1 MTPSRLSL
9 RPDGSFDLRGA
20 DQFSY
25 LYFPLF
31 APGGMLS
38 CVSPEFQGD
47 AKTDLNHFLLPPVSV
62 EDLRHSLWGR
72 HVFFLVDGELYSNT
86 GKTPIQKLSPDR
98 VDVSGELLVH
108 TIVRANPRFRLETT
122 SFVPVGEDA
131 LELHRIVYRNLSKN
145 PQRVLSTVMV
155 PLYGRSA
162 DNLRDHRHVTSLLN
176 RAVVT
181 DCGVINR
188 PTLSFDERG
197 HLVNKT
203 AYGAFASSSRH
214 PAPSAFFPTLEGFV
228 GEGCDLSY
236 PAAPRGLGTSIHR
249 PGDRIDG
256 YESCAGIQF
265 GEILLPP
272 GETISITFALA
283 IGDKN
288 DESFAQ
294 LGRSAAH
301 AEAFDRALEATRA
314 WWKHETGRFAL
325 TLGDANQIGW
335 LKWVSAQPLMRRVFG
350 NSFLPYHDYGRG
362 GRGWRDLWQDL
373 LAQIIGDPNQVR
385 KAILNNVGGIRVDG
399 SNATIVGH
407 KEGEFVADRNKIVRV
422 WSDHGV
428 WGLITVDWY
437 AQRTGDASVFLAE
450 QSYFAD
456 KFTHYTHQ
464 TAPDRKD
471 SQDTVQRGRDGR
483 PYAGTILEHLI
494 VEHVVP
500 FYNVGDH
507 GNIRLED
514 ADWNDGLDMA
524 KEAGET
530 VAFTALYAGNLR
542 KLASWVRRL
551 EAFENVKTFPVFRE
565 LAALLDD
572 CELVDPK
579 ERRAARDRFFDAVA
593 VFSGETVAFDG
604 AALACALERMAA
616 TLERQINQNEWM
628 HDGVSGW
635 YNGYYDKHGAR
646 VDRTKP
652 DVRMTLTAQVFP
664 LMARLADKPRIA
676 EVVASVN
683 RHLYRP
689 SVRGIRLNTPLGED
703 NHTLGRLMGFAF
715 GHKENGAPFSHMSVM
730 YAYALLTNGFVKEG
744 TDVLDGIYDY
754 CSNVEQSRMYPGIP
768 EYLSEDGRGMYPY
781 LTGSASWVVITLVEQ
796 VFGAQGVHGELRLE
810 PKLRSRH
817 FHEGEASVKFAFF
830 GKTIVVRYLN
840 PEGLDYGDYRIEA
853 LQIGE
858 DTFDVK
864 QDYRLVTASQMKQA
878 DTIVVRLE
886 RKPQ

>member
-9 RPDGSFDLRGA
+9 RPDGSFVLRGA

-62 EDLRHSLWGR
+62 EDLRHSLFGR
-72 HVFFLVDGELYSNT
+72 HVFFQVDGELYSNT
-86 GKTPIQKLSPDR
+86 GKTPIQKLHPDQ
-98 VDVSGELLVH
+98 VDVTGELLVH
-108 TIVRANPRFRLETT
+108 GIVRANRHFRLETT
-122 SFVPVGEDA
+122 SFVPIGAEAV
-131 LELHRIVYRNLSKN
+131 ELHRIVYQNVSGK
-145 PQRVLSTVMV
+145 PQRVLSTVLV

-214 PAPSAFFPTLEGFV
+214 AALAAFYPTIEEFV
-228 GEGCDLSY
+228 GEGADLSY
-236 PAAPRGLGTSIHR
+236 PKAPRGLQTPKHR

-256 YESCAGIQF
+256 YESCAGLQF
-265 GEILLPP
+265 EELVLPP
-272 GETISITFALA
+272 GESLTITLALA
-283 IGDKN
+283 VGEVGE
-288 DESFAQ
+288 DELAA
-294 LGRSAAH
+294 LGRRFVAPGS
-301 AEAFDRALEATRA
+301 FDAALEATLA
-314 WWKHETGRFAL
+314 WWKKETDRFAL
-325 TLGDANQIGW
+325 TLGDENQIGW
-335 LKWVSAQPLMRRVFG
+335 LKWVSAQPLMRRVYG

-373 LAQIIGDPNQVR
+373 LAQIIGDPTQVR

-407 KEGEFVADRNKIVRV
+407 KPGEFVADRNKIVRV

-428 WGLITVDWY
+428 WGFVTVDWY

-450 QSYFAD
+450 QTYFSD
-456 KFTHYTHQ
+456 KFTHYTHRSS
-464 TAPDRKD
+464 PVLKENG
-471 SQDTVQRGRDGR
+471 DTVQRGRDNR
-483 PYAGTILEHLI
+483 PYKGSILEHLI

-500 FYNVGDH
+500 FFNVGDH
-507 GNIRLED
+507 GNVRLED

-524 KEAGET
+524 KEQGET

-551 EAFENVKTFPVFRE
+551 EAFEGVKDFSLFSE
-565 LAALLDD
+565 LAILL
-572 CELVDPK
+572 EQAQLVDPK
-579 ERRAARDRFFDAVA
+579 ERRKVRDRYFDAVA
-593 VFSGETVAFDG
+593 AFTGETVAFD
-604 AALACALERMAA
+604 ATDLACALEKMAA
-616 TLERQINQNEWM
+616 TLERQINEREWM
-628 HDGVSGW
+628 EDGVSGW

-646 VDRTKP
+646 VDQTAP
-652 DVRMTLTAQVFP
+652 EVRMTLTGQVFP
-664 LMARLADKPRIA
+664 LMAGLADKDRIA
-676 EVVASVN
+676 QIVESVN
-683 RHLYRP
+683 RHLYRQD
-689 SVRGIRLNTPLGED
+689 VKGIRLNTPLGED
-703 NHTLGRLMGFAF
+703 KHTLGRLMGFAF

-730 YAYALLTNGFVKEG
+730 YAYSLLANGFVKEG

-781 LTGSASWVVITLVEQ
+781 LTGSASWVVITMVEQ

-810 PKLRSRH
+810 PKLRGRH
-817 FHEGEASVKFAFF
+817 FHKGEASVKFAFF
-830 GKTIVVRYLN
+830 GKRVVVRYLN
-840 PEGLDYGDYRIEA
+840 PEALDYGDYRIGS
-853 LQIGE
+853 LQIGSK
-858 DTFDVK
+858 TVDVK
-864 QDYRLVTASQMKQA
+864 QPYSIVNASQMADA
-878 DTIVVRLE
+878 DTILVRLE
-886 RKPQ
+886 RKA